1 MANINKS
8 YLLLAALLAAKTG
21 TAEAVFPSSQCA
33 QIVDCFNQYTE
44 DDNDEADTA
53 CCTDS
58 WGYESGTTNFYACHR
73 AGMLGPD
80 SDSCESYKFSESECT
95 KVKNNGC
102 DQSSLPYGMTLQ
114 ICQAIYNNNKWDT
127 YCSADGGTGGGGSTT
142 PSFSDYCND
151 ALFSNY
157 SNQFSNCMARKDD
170 VLGDAQA
177 CCKYVHSSNAT
188 YAQYCVAEW
197 EGSLSCSS
205 AGSGCGPGEILSGG
219 ACRATAAC
227 DVGWYHP
234 TAGTDY
240 CAQCPS
246 FDNARWNGKTWS
258 DFTDIKGGDTT
269 AGAQAGTTWGLA
281 TCYVPTSTAFSDP
294 TGTYEFAW
302 DCYHGS

>member
-21 TAEAVFPSSQCA
+21 TAEAVFSASQCS

-44 DDNDEADTA
+44 DDNDAADTA
-53 CCTDS
+53 CCTNA
-58 WGYESGTTNFYACHR
+58 WGYMHGTTNFYACHR

-80 SDSCESYKFSESECT
+80 SDSCESYKFSQSECT

-102 DQSSLPYGMTLQ
+102 DQSSLPYGMTLH

-127 YCSADGGTGGGGSTT
+127 YCSADGGTGGGGGTT

-157 SNQFSNCMARKDD
+157 SDQFSNCMSRKDD
-170 VLGDAQA
+170 TLSDAQA
-177 CCKYVHSSNAT
+177 CCKQVHSSNAT
-188 YAQYCVAEW
+188 YAQYCVATW
-197 EGSLSCSS
+197 SGSMSCTS
-205 AGSGCGPGEILSGG
+205 GSGCGPGEVLSGG
-219 ACRATAAC
+219 SCRATEAC

-294 TGTYEFAW
+294 TGTYEFSTN
-302 DCYHGS
+302 CYHGS